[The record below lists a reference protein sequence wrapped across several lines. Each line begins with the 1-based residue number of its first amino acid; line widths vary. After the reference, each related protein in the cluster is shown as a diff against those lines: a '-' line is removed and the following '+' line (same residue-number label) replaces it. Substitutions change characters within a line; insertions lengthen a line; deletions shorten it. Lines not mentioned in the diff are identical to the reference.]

1 VTARSDRV
9 GLIAHPTLGAA
20 RAAPEARLWPP
31 LEAALRPLDAV
42 RRWSWLVSAKT
53 AFGRACL
60 RDRGLRLT
68 TLALGHMAVAAT
80 LTVVA
85 PVWLLLLGPLVLGVP
100 HVASDVR
107 YLLLS
112 PPLPLGRRGLVLILG
127 PLLAMTGLR
136 VVSALGGPWLGEV
149 EVLLGAAG
157 MLGGVAIAP
166 ATPLKKALVALAV
179 LAITA
184 LSLRA
189 PHDALVTMAHLH
201 NLVAFGLW
209 LWLFRGESSLAGLAV
224 LALAYVAVV
233 AFLLSGLFDPILLG
247 HAIDGNLGAFGLEEM
262 AWTLAPGASLELS
275 LRVVATYAFAQSIHY
290 AVWLRLIPQRLDRRT
305 APPTFRRSLS
315 RVRGDFGRL
324 GFALLVALS
333 LAVPLAAIAFP
344 AGDVRELYL
353 LAAISHGW
361 LELAI
366 IAALLTRQGRT
377 T

>member
-1 VTARSDRV
+1 MTARHDLLRASS
-9 GLIAHPTLGAA
+9 LGGP
-20 RAAPEARLWPP
+20 RAGADAPLWPP
-31 LEAALRPLDAV
+31 LEAALRPFDAV
-42 RRWSWLVSAKT
+42 RRWTWLVSART

-68 TLALGHMAVAAT
+68 TLALGHMIVAAT
-80 LTVVA
+80 LTLLA

-112 PPLPLGRRGLVLILG
+112 PPLPLGRRGLALVLG

-157 MLGGVAIAP
+157 MFGGVAIAR
-166 ATPLKKALVALAV
+166 ASLAKKALVGLGVA
-179 LAITA
+179 AITGLA
-184 LSLRA
+184 LGA
-189 PHDALVTMAHLH
+189 PHDALLAMAHLH
-201 NLVAFGLW
+201 NVVAFGLW
-209 LWLFRGESSLAGLAV
+209 LWLFRGESKPAGLAILV
-224 LALAYVAVV
+224 LSYVAIV
-233 AFLLSGLFDPILLG
+233 AFLLSGLFDPLLLD
-247 HAIDGNLGAFGLEEM
+247 HAIDGHIGAFGLEEM
-262 AWTLAPGASLELS
+262 AWTLAPGASFELS

-290 AVWLRLIPQRLDRRT
+290 AVWLRLIPQRLDPRT
-305 APPTFRRSLS
+305 APPTFRRSLG
-315 RVRGDFGRL
+315 RVRADFGRA

-333 LAVPLAAIAFP
+333 LAIPLAALAFP

-366 IAALLTRQGRT
+366 IAALLTRRRSA
-377 T
+377 